1 MNIFSKYIYLIFQDA
16 LYDELLSSGCVYQ
29 ERHGWERPGW
39 FSYQPN
45 VEAKPYDWYGAY
57 GNNINTEDSY
67 RRLLNLDYTF
77 DYPEMHENVSQYLRL
92 IINIINRIKNFNI

>member
-1 MNIFSKYIYLIFQDA
+1 MSFNTNIMMNILSKYIHLIFQDA

-77 DYPEMHENVSQYLRL
+77 DYPEMHENVSD
-92 IINIINRIKNFNI
+92 